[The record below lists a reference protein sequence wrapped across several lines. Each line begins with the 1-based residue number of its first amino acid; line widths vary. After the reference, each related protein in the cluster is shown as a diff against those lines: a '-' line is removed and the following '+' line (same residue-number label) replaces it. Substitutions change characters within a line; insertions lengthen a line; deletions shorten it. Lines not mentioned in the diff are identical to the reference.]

1 MFAGIT
7 FLAYR
12 FGQRKANQ
20 RTEAKRKSYQKAA
33 DERNPEPVDDTD
45 TWVGNVPELEGSQPF
60 HELEGSL
67 GQRRQQLA

>member
-33 DERNPEPVDDTD
+33 DEQNPEPFDDTD
-45 TWVGNVPELEGSQPF
+45 TWVGNVPELEGSQTF
-60 HELEGSL
+60 HELEESL
-67 GQRRQQLA
+67 EQRRQELA